1 MARLFV
7 HEKDPAELV
16 SLHQPL
22 KHKDLI
28 RFDVSRR
35 STIRVT
41 YRSTHHQGEKLK
53 QSRLVVVCFLIS
65 YLFREEFKELLTM
78 LRFSLLS

>member
-7 HEKDPAELV
+7 HEKDSAELV

-22 KHKDLI
+22 EHKDLI
-28 RFDVSRR
+28 WLDVSRR

-41 YRSTHHQGEKLK
+41 YRSTHHQG
-53 QSRLVVVCFLIS
+53 
-65 YLFREEFKELLTM
+65 
-78 LRFSLLS
+78 